1 MEKRQF
7 RPQLPGA
14 FCMTFPTR
22 IARALVPVAIV
33 AAATPAA
40 AADSADMA
48 RLKAHISGVH
58 TMTANFTQI
67 DSRGRASD
75 GKMVLERPGK
85 VRFQYGSGDLLLVA
99 NGKTLTLL
107 DYQVGQKSSWP
118 LNRTPLGVLLSSSPD
133 LKGRAQ
139 IVPSD
144 NPNVVSVR
152 ARDPSQY
159 GSLTLV
165 FLRSGS
171 APGGLQLY
179 GWTAI
184 DGQNR
189 RTTVKLTDVRYNAAV
204 SESAFTYV
212 EPKKK

>member
-1 MEKRQF
+1 MFSANKF
-7 RPQLPGA
+7 
-14 FCMTFPTR
+14 
-22 IARALVPVAIV
+22 ARALVPMAIV
-33 AAATPAA
+33 AAAAPAA
-40 AADSADMA
+40 AADSPDMA
-48 RLKAHISGVH
+48 RLKAHLTTVQS
-58 TMTANFTQI
+58 MTANFVQT
-67 DSRGRASD
+67 DARGRSAA
-75 GKMVLERPGK
+75 GTLQLKKPGR

-99 NGKTLTLL
+99 DGKTLTMI

-118 LNRTPLGVLLSSSPD
+118 LNRTPLGVLLSNSPD

-139 IVPSD
+139 VVPSTD
-144 NPNVVSVR
+144 PQVVTVR

-184 DGQNR
+184 DAQNR
-189 RTTVKLTDVRYNAAV
+189 RTTVKLSNVRYNV
-204 SESAFTYV
+204 SVPASAFSYAQ
-212 EPKKK
+212 PKKR

>member
-1 MEKRQF
+1 
-7 RPQLPGA
+7 
-14 FCMTFPTR
+14 MTFSTKL
-22 IARALVPVAIV
+22 ARALLPAAIV
-33 AAATPAA
+33 VAAPAV
-40 AADSADMA
+40 AADSADLT
-48 RLKAHISGVH
+48 RLKAHIGGVH
-58 TMTANFTQI
+58 SMTANFMQI
-67 DSRGRASD
+67 DARGRSST
-75 GKMVLERPGK
+75 GKMQLVRPGK
-85 VRFQYGSGDLLLVA
+85 VRFEYSSGDLLLVA
-99 NGKTLTLL
+99 NGKSVTLV

-118 LNRTPLGVLLSSSPD
+118 LNRTPLGVLLSNSPD
-133 LKGRAQ
+133 LKGRAE
-139 IVPSD
+139 IVPGS

-189 RTTVKLTDVRYNAAV
+189 RTTVKLSDVRYNV
-204 SESAFTYV
+204 GVPESAFTYS

>member
-1 MEKRQF
+1 
-7 RPQLPGA
+7 
-14 FCMTFPTR
+14 MTFSTKL
-22 IARALVPVAIV
+22 ARALAPIAVVAV
-33 AAATPAA
+33 AAPAA
-40 AADSADMA
+40 GADSADME

-58 TMTANFTQI
+58 TMTANFLQT
-67 DSRGRASD
+67 DARGRSST
-75 GKMVLERPGK
+75 GKMQLERPGK
-85 VRFQYGSGDLLLVA
+85 VRFEYSSGDLLLVS
-99 NGKTLTLL
+99 NGKTLTLI

-139 IVPSD
+139 IVPSGSAD
-144 NPNVVSVR
+144 VVSVR

-189 RTTVKLTDVRYNAAV
+189 RTTVKLSDVRYNVAV
-204 SESAFTYV
+204 PESAFTYA

>member
-1 MEKRQF
+1 
-7 RPQLPGA
+7 
-14 FCMTFPTR
+14 MTFPTKF
-22 IARALVPVAIV
+22 ARALVPAAIV
-33 AAATPAA
+33 ILAAPTL
-40 AADSADMA
+40 AADSADMD
-48 RLKAHISGVH
+48 RLKSHIAGVR
-58 TMTANFTQI
+58 TMTANFVQI
-67 DSRGRASD
+67 DARGRSAA
-75 GKMVLERPGK
+75 GKMELERPGK
-85 VRFQYGSGDLLLVA
+85 VRFEYGSGDLLLVA
-99 NGKTLTLL
+99 NGKTLTLI

-118 LNRTPLGVLLSSSPD
+118 LGRTPLGVLLSSSPD

-139 IVPSD
+139 VVPSG

-184 DGQNR
+184 DGQNHQ
-189 RTTVKLTDVRYNAAV
+189 TTVKLSDVRYNVAV
-204 SESAFTYV
+204 PESAFTYA

>member
-1 MEKRQF
+1 
-7 RPQLPGA
+7 
-14 FCMTFPTR
+14 MTFSTR
-22 IARALVPVAIV
+22 LARALVPAAIV
-33 AAATPAA
+33 VLAAPTL

-48 RLKAHISGVH
+48 RLKAHIAGVR
-58 TMTANFTQI
+58 TMTANFAQT
-67 DSRGRASD
+67 DARGRSAA
-75 GKMVLERPGK
+75 GKMELERPGK
-85 VRFQYGSGDLLLVA
+85 VRFEYGSGDLLLVA
-99 NGKTLTLL
+99 NGKTLTLI

-118 LNRTPLGVLLSSSPD
+118 LGRTPLGVLLSSSPD

-139 IVPSD
+139 VVPSG
-144 NPNVVSVR
+144 NPNVMSVR

-165 FLRSGS
+165 FLRGAS

-184 DGQNR
+184 DGQNHQ
-189 RTTVKLTDVRYNAAV
+189 TTVKLSDVRYNVAV
-204 SESAFTYV
+204 PESAFTYA